1 MGMRAADDLDPG
13 LQLVPAGSAPRLV
26 MFLLGV
32 VLPLVITAGA
42 LLWASLGDGP
52 MNLVG
57 GSFALTAALT
67 LGGLAVL
74 TVALWAVLD
83 RAMRR
88 QRLQLSAQRLEVKSS
103 FYSQSLPL
111 SELRLEEA
119 RVLDL
124 EEHTGFKPVLKLN
137 GYSVAGFHSG
147 YFRLRNGKSAFVATA
162 GARHTL
168 WLPTDRGRGL
178 LLQPRQPG
186 LLLERLRELA
196 AGMPRR

>member
-1 MGMRAADDLDPG
+1 MGMHAADGLDPG
-13 LQLVPAGSAPRLV
+13 LQLVPAGSAPRIV

-32 VLPLVITAGA
+32 ALPLAITAGA
-42 LLWASLGDGP
+42 LLWASQGDGP

-67 LGGLAVL
+67 LGGLAVFTL
-74 TVALWAVLD
+74 ALWAVLD

-88 QRLQLSAQRLEVKSS
+88 QRVQLSPHRLEVKSS
-103 FYSQSLPL
+103 FYSQSLSL
-111 SELRLEEA
+111 SELRLDEA

-124 EEHTGFKPVLKLN
+124 EEHTGFKPALKTN
-137 GYSVAGFHSG
+137 GYSVAGFNSG

-168 WLPTDRGRGL
+168 WLPTERGRGL

-196 AGMPRR
+196 TAMPRR